1 MITALPW
8 SIRAKS
14 GGLPKPWATWPKMLA
29 HFAAAVQPPVRVL
42 PDAPTQA
49 LADQLARRRQR
60 VERLTMEKNRLQQAQ
75 NAGVRLGI
83 ERYID
88 GIEQQLKMM
97 ERGLRQAVARWAGKA
112 DLLREVK
119 GLGEISVLTLLAN
132 LPELGTLNRQQIAAR
147 VGVAPLNQESGTLR
161 GSRRV
166 WGGRA
171 EVRQTLCMATL
182 SAVRHNPVLK
192 AFYTRLREA
201 GKTAKVTLVASMRK
215 LLIMINAMLR
225 DQAHWDENHRK
236 TA

>member
-1 MITALPW
+1 M
-8 SIRAKS
+8 
-14 GGLPKPWATWPKMLA
+14 
-29 HFAAAVQPPVRVL
+29 
-42 PDAPTQA
+42 
-49 LADQLARRRQR
+49 
-60 VERLTMEKNRLQQAQ
+60 
-75 NAGVRLGI
+75 
-83 ERYID
+83 
-88 GIEQQLKMM
+88 
-97 ERGLRQAVARWAGKA
+97 
-112 DLLREVK
+112 LREVK
-119 GLGEISVLTLLAN
+119 GLGEISVLTLLVN
-132 LPELGTLNRQQIAAR
+132 LPELGTLNRQQTAAR
-147 VGVAPLNQESGTLR
+147 VGVASLNQESGTLQ

-215 LLIMINAMLR
+215 LLIMINAMLC

>member
-1 MITALPW
+1 M
-8 SIRAKS
+8 
-14 GGLPKPWATWPKMLA
+14 
-29 HFAAAVQPPVRVL
+29 
-42 PDAPTQA
+42 
-49 LADQLARRRQR
+49 
-60 VERLTMEKNRLQQAQ
+60 
-75 NAGVRLGI
+75 
-83 ERYID
+83 
-88 GIEQQLKMM
+88 
-97 ERGLRQAVARWAGKA
+97 
-112 DLLREVK
+112 LREVK

-147 VGVAPLNQESGTLR
+147 VGVASLNQESGTLQ
-161 GSRRV
+161 GSRRA
-166 WGGRA
+166 WGERA